1 MNFLKE
7 ILQKI
12 KDIDLKREFIVWIL
26 TGLLILIFLSII
38 SYHPTDPSITTAT
51 GNSTPKNICG
61 SFGSYIS
68 DILVQTFG
76 IGAIFI
82 PFFIF
87 LYLINIVKRGGI
99 KLKNFIAFIFFII
112 FLSLLIHTI
121 YPHSINFRKGIILSG
136 GVIGEILY
144 NFFISFLKIT
154 GTAILVVTL
163 FIISSILTFEFSI
176 LKFITEAISFIVKM
190 FLLFKS
196 KIIYFTPIFWRKLK
210 NFFKKKDNNSN
221 KEKKESNKK
230 KKSENKN
237 NKKKTEKNKK
247 DSKEQQEEKK
257 EKKSVIPPVD
267 LLGEV
272 PKRTNKI
279 EKDYLEQKKEV
290 LLEKFNDFGITGDV
304 VNIITGP
311 VVTLFE
317 FKPSPGIK
325 LSKIT
330 SLANDLTMALK
341 ALSVRIVAPIP
352 GKEVVGI
359 EIPNEKR
366 ENVYFKDI
374 IQSEQYK
381 KSESLLTIA
390 LGKTIDGTPYVSDLA
405 KMPHLLV
412 AGSTGSG
419 KSVCINTIMMSILFR
434 ASHEDVRFILVDPKI
449 LELSIYN
456 GIPHLLL
463 PVVTEPEK
471 AAISLKWAIGEMDR
485 RYDLLAKAGVRD
497 IKEYNKKVEK
507 KEDKLS
513 YIVIIIDELA
523 DLMMI
528 APKDVETSIARLTQK
543 ARAAGIHVILATQ
556 RPSVDIITG
565 VIKNNLPS
573 RIAFKVTSRADSR
586 TILDSMGAESL
597 LGLGDM
603 LFIPPGA
610 SSPVR
615 LQGAFITNKEIT
627 NVTDYLKSVAIP
639 KYMEDEILN
648 YDPDESKQI
657 RNGMIINSGDS
668 NDPLYNDILG
678 FVKTLETVSISMI
691 QRRFKIGYNKAATYI
706 ERMEEEGIVGPPD
719 GSKPRKVLVKR

>member
-1 MNFLKE
+1 MFFNQ
-7 ILQKI
+7 ILTKI
-12 KDIDLKREFIVWIL
+12 KEIDLKKEFIIWIIA
-26 TGLLILIFLSII
+26 GLLILLFLSII
-38 SYHPTDPSITTAT
+38 SYHPTDPSITTAP
-51 GNSTPKNICG
+51 GNLHPKNICG
-61 SFGSYIS
+61 KFGSYTS
-68 DILVQTFG
+68 DILVQSLG
-76 IGAIFI
+76 IGAIFLPI
-82 PFFIF
+82 FIFIYVIKIFRKGAVTLKNIISFLFFILTFSF
-87 LYLINIVKRGGI
+87 LIY
-99 KLKNFIAFIFFII
+99 
-112 FLSLLIHTI
+112 TI

-136 GVIGEILY
+136 GVLGGMIY
-144 NFFISFLKIT
+144 DFFVTYLKVT
-154 GTAILVVTL
+154 GTAILSVLL
-163 FIISSILTFEFSI
+163 FIILLITTFEFSL
-176 LKFITEAISFIVKM
+176 LKFITNIITFISEVCKYIVLKVK
-190 FLLFKS
+190 FYIPLLFKKIKGLFS
-196 KIIYFTPIFWRKLK
+196 KELKEKPKVKFSTKNEKRKK
-210 NFFKKKDNNSN
+210 SKKREF
-221 KEKKESNKK
+221 EKKE
-230 KKSENKN
+230 
-237 NKKKTEKNKK
+237 
-247 DSKEQQEEKK
+247 QK
-257 EKKSVIPPVD
+257 EKKSKEIYPPLELIPDP
-267 LLGEV
+267 
-272 PKRTNKI
+272 PAKTNKI
-279 EKDYLEQKKEV
+279 EKEYLEQKKEV
-290 LLEKFNDFGITGDV
+290 LLEKFNDFGITGEV

-366 ENVYFKDI
+366 EHVYFKDI
-374 IQSEQYK
+374 IKSEQFK
-381 KSESLLTIA
+381 NSKSLLTLA
-390 LGKTIDGTPYVSDLA
+390 LGKTIDGTPYISDLA

-434 ASHEDVRFILVDPKI
+434 ATYEEVKFILVDPKI

-463 PVVTEPEK
+463 PVITDPEK

-485 RYDLLAKAGVRD
+485 RYELLAEAEVRD
-497 IKEYNKKVEK
+497 INEYNAKIKDK
-507 KEDKLS
+507 KEKLPF
-513 YIVIIIDELA
+513 IVIIIDELA

-528 APKDVETSIARLTQK
+528 APKDIETSIARLTQK

-615 LQGAFITNKEIT
+615 LQGAFITNNEIT
-627 NVTDYLKSVAIP
+627 NVTNYLKDLAIP
-639 KYMEDEILN
+639 QYMEEEILN
-648 YDPDESKQI
+648 YDPDEAKKI
-657 RNGMIINSGDS
+657 KNGYYIGNENSD
-668 NDPLYNDILG
+668 DPLYNDILG

-706 ERMEEEGIVGPPD
+706 EKMEEDGIVSPPD
-719 GSKPRKVLVKR
+719 GSKPRRVLVKR